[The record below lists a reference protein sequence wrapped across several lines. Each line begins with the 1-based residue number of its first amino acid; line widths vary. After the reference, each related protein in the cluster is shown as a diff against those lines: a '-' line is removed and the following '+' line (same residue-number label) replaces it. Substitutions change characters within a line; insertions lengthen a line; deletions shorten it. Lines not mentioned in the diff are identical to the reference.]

1 MTTKV
6 LTDEMIDDD
15 FPQEVKDILRPLPRV
30 PEFDSTLGVTV
41 STKKPQKTPPHRLV
55 TIGDSLT
62 QGYQSG
68 AISNTDLSYPMTIA
82 WEMGWD
88 RQFRRPNSF
97 STFGGLQLNI
107 EYYLRQ
113 MESRF
118 GEKLDWWETAPAIFA
133 IRELMDQNEDY
144 WERGAGAD
152 LYNPPRQKEINH
164 NLAIYGWDIRDLLSL
179 NTTKCRQRIGEPKD
193 NLLKQV
199 VENANERVAL
209 RVLSTAKD
217 PQGAWSM
224 IDAATA
230 LGTDGTPET
239 DQNGIETLVV
249 MIGANNILSS
259 VSSLKIKWS
268 DNQFQDLE
276 GKESATAWLPS
287 HFALEFDELVNRVQK
302 IKAQNVILC
311 TVPHVTI
318 PPITRGIGTKV
329 RPDSRYFP
337 YYSRPWIA
345 DDKFNRNED
354 EHLTGNQARA
364 LDSVVDSYNDHIVK
378 RVRENRQAGRN
389 WYLFDLCTL
398 LDRVA
403 ARRYIHTPA
412 AQPTWW
418 TPYEF
423 PAALQALTPPPDSQ
437 FFRSGLN
444 PTTKK
449 TQRTTGGIFSLDGIH
464 PTTIAYGIIAQEI
477 INIMQQAGVKFYY
490 GNSPSDQLRER
501 VGPVRVD
508 FQRLIKLDTLVADPP
523 MSLTN
528 DLNLI
533 GWLDEQ
539 LDIIRR
545 IF

>member
-1 MTTKV
+1 MSTKV
-6 LTDEMIDDD
+6 LTDTMMDDD
-15 FPQEVKDILRPLPRV
+15 FPQEVKDVIQPIARV
-30 PEFDSTLGVTV
+30 PNFDPTLGVAV
-41 STKKPQKTPPHRLV
+41 PAKNLLQTPPHRLV

-68 AISNTDLSYPMTIA
+68 AIFNTDISYPMTIA

-88 RQFRRPNSF
+88 RQFRRPASF
-97 STFGGLQLNI
+97 SAFGGLQLNI

-113 MESRF
+113 LENRF
-118 GEKLDWWETAPAIFA
+118 GDRLDWWETAPAAFA
-133 IRELMDQNEDY
+133 IRELMAENEDY
-144 WERGAGAD
+144 WERGAGSD
-152 LYNPPRQKEINH
+152 LCDPPHQKEINH

-179 NTTKCRQRIGEPKD
+179 NTDRCRQRIGEPKD

-217 PQGAWSM
+217 PQGQWAM
-224 IDAATA
+224 IDAAQA
-230 LGTDGTPET
+230 LGNDGTPET
-239 DQNGIETLVV
+239 GGDGIETLIV

-259 VSSLKIKWS
+259 VSQLKIKWS
-268 DNQFQDLE
+268 DNQYQDVE
-276 GKESATAWLPS
+276 GKGDYTAWLPS
-287 HFALEFDELVNRVQK
+287 HFATEFDELIDRVKQ
-302 IKAQNVILC
+302 IKARHVIWC

-318 PPITRGIGTKV
+318 PPITRGISTKV

-337 YYSRPWIA
+337 YYTRPWIT
-345 DDKFNRNED
+345 DQQFNQNED
-354 EHLTGNQARA
+354 EHLTENQARA
-364 LDSVVDSYNDHIVK
+364 LDSVVDSYNAHIAK
-378 RVRENRQAGRN
+378 RLRENRQAGKN
-389 WYLFDLCTL
+389 WYEFDLCTL

-403 ARRYIHTPA
+403 ARRYMDTPQA
-412 AQPTWW
+412 RPKWW

-423 PAALQALTPPPDSQ
+423 PAALQALTPPPDSR
-437 FFRSGLN
+437 FFRSNLDPN
-444 PTTKK
+444 TKK
-449 TQRTTGGIFSLDGIH
+449 SQRTAGGIFSLDGIH

-490 GNSPSDQLRER
+490 GNNAKER
-501 VGPVRVD
+501 IGPVRVD
-508 FQRLIKLDTLVADPP
+508 FQRLIKLDTLISDPP

-528 DLNLI
+528 DLEQI
-533 GWLDEQ
+533 GWLDTQ

>member
-6 LTDEMIDDD
+6 LTDGMIDAD
-15 FPQEVKDILRPLPRV
+15 FPQEVKDVISPLPRV
-30 PEFDSTLGVTV
+30 PDFDSTLGVAVTA
-41 STKKPQKTPPHRLV
+41 KKPQKTPPHRLV

-88 RQFRRPNSF
+88 RQFRRPASF
-97 STFGGLQLNI
+97 SAFGGLQLNI

-118 GEKLDWWETAPAIFA
+118 GDRLDWWETAPAVFA

-152 LYNPPRQKEINH
+152 LHQPPHQKEINH
-164 NLAIYGWDIRDLLSL
+164 NLAIYGWDIRDLMSLS
-179 NTTKCRQRIGEPKD
+179 TDRCRQRIVEPKD

-209 RVLSTAKD
+209 RVLSTTKD
-217 PQGAWSM
+217 PTGKWSM

-230 LGTDGTPET
+230 LGNDGTPET
-239 DQNGIETLVV
+239 GDNGIETLIV

-259 VSSLKIKWS
+259 VSSLKINWS
-268 DNQFQDLE
+268 GDQYQDLD
-276 GKESATAWLPS
+276 GKEPYTAWLPS
-287 HFALEFDELVNRVQK
+287 HFAHEFDELVDRVQK
-302 IKAQNVILC
+302 IKAQHVIWC

-318 PPITRGIGTKV
+318 PPITRGIGAKV

-337 YYSRPWIA
+337 YYTRPWIA
-345 DDKFNRNED
+345 DSQFNHHED
-354 EHLTGNQARA
+354 DHLTENQARA
-364 LDSVVDSYNDHIVK
+364 LDCVVDSYNSYIAK
-378 RVRENRQAGRN
+378 RLKENRQNGKD
-389 WYLFDLCTL
+389 WYVFDLCTL

-412 AQPTWW
+412 AQPGWW

-437 FFRSGLN
+437 FFRSGLDSAS
-444 PTTKK
+444 KK
-449 TQRTTGGIFSLDGIH
+449 SQRTAGGIFSLDGIH

-490 GNSPSDQLRER
+490 GNSPSKER

-508 FQRLIKLDTLVADPP
+508 FQRLLKLDTLVSDPP
-523 MSLTN
+523 ISLTN

-539 LDIIRR
+539 LDILRR
-545 IF
+545 LF